1 LVLVIRRQIAFEVL
15 DMQSLDLDVLSDARD
30 WLTGGHRVSLLTV
43 IETFGSAPRPV
54 GSLLAIRGDGRISGS
69 VSGGCVE
76 DDLIVRA
83 TQGEPMTRPH
93 RLTYGVT
100 RDEAV
105 RFGLPC
111 GGTLELV
118 AEPLRETSWIDELQ
132 RRCAQH
138 ELVARQLNM
147 QSGEVTLSTAAHNE
161 SLSFDG
167 EVLRSVFG
175 PRWRLLIIGAG
186 QLSLIL
192 AQMAAPLGYA
202 VFICDP
208 RDTYAQAWDAS
219 LGTYLAGMPD
229 DVVREFN
236 CDQHTAIAALTHD
249 PKLDDM
255 ALLEALVSPAF
266 YVGALGSHVNQTKRR
281 ERMGMFDLSPEQ
293 IERLHG
299 PIGLRIGSR
308 TPAEIAVSILA
319 EITAVKNAG
328 G

>member
-1 LVLVIRRQIAFEVL
+1 
-15 DMQSLDLDVLSDARD
+15 MQSLDLDVLTDARD
-30 WLTGGHRVSLLTV
+30 WVASGHRVSLLTV
-43 IETFGSAPRPV
+43 IETFGSAPRPI
-54 GSLLAIRGDGRISGS
+54 GSMLAIRDDGRISGS

-76 DDLIVRA
+76 DDLILRA
-83 TQGEPMTRPH
+83 TQGEHSLMPQ

-100 RDEAV
+100 KDEAT

-118 AEPLRETSWIDELQ
+118 AEPLLDRAWIDDLLA
-132 RRCAQH
+132 RCAAHQ
-138 ELVARQLNM
+138 LVARTLDM
-147 QSGEVTLSTAAHNE
+147 HSGAV
-161 SLSFDG
+161 SLSDAERNEALIFDTNT
-167 EVLRSVFG
+167 LRTIFG

-186 QLSLIL
+186 QLSQIL
-192 AQMAAPLGYA
+192 ALMAAPLGYA

-208 RDTYAQAWDAS
+208 RDTYAEAWDAS

-229 DVVREFN
+229 DVVRELG

-255 ALLEALVSPAF
+255 ALLEALRSSAF
-266 YVGALGSHVNQTKRR
+266 YVGALGSRANQAKRR
-281 ERMGMFDLSPEQ
+281 ERLALFDLSAQQ

-299 PIGLRIGSR
+299 PIGLSIGSR

-319 EITAVKNAG
+319 EITAVKNG
-328 G
+328 C